1 MIIDILFIFTFK
13 KGERDI
19 RQKKEIQE
27 HSHYLNIIDIHIL
40 YTFLRYIYIYKKKDT
55 HLFTCNSI
63 VKVLLIVN
71 KFEIIIYTAVLR

>member
-1 MIIDILFIFTFK
+1 MIIDRYIVYILHFFK

-27 HSHYLNIIDIHIL
+27 HSHYLNNIDIHIL
-40 YTFLRYIYIYKKKDT
+40 YTFLRYIYIKTHT

-71 KFEIIIYTAVLR
+71 KFEIIIYIQQY

>member
-1 MIIDILFIFTFK
+1 MFIFTFK
-13 KGERDI
+13 KGERDTVYDK
-19 RQKKEIQE
+19 RKKYYTRTFTL
-27 HSHYLNIIDIHIL
+27 SKYYRYTYIIHVSK
-40 YTFLRYIYIYKKKDT
+40 IYIYKHT